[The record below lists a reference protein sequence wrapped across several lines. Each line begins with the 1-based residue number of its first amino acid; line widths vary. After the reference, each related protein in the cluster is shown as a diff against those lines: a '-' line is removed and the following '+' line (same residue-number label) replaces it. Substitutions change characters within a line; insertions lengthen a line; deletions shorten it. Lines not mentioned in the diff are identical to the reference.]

1 MDSIALLCYP
11 TVGGSGRV
19 ATELA
24 GIFARRGFR
33 THLLSYERPVR
44 LDRAVHF
51 HRVHVTDYPLL
62 RYPPYD
68 QALATTIVDLHVSY
82 GVELFHAHYALP
94 HALAVLLADQMLG
107 GGRLRLVT
115 TLHGTDITLVG
126 GNPAYRRTLLYG
138 LEKSLLVTAV
148 SRSLADD
155 TRAILGFQ
163 GPIEVVPNFVDLA
176 AFKPGTAKRWIARD
190 RHVKRRLVHIST
202 FRPVKRVHD
211 LLRAVACLKK
221 RLPVQ
226 LCLVGDGPQRASVE
240 ELSLRLGMQG
250 DVDFVGEQD
259 DPSPW
264 LRDAD
269 LYIFSSR
276 NESFGLGV
284 LEALAC
290 AVPVVGPQVGGVP
303 EVLGCPPAGRLTAA
317 TDPLALA
324 DAATSLLSDA
334 ELYRELA
341 KRARERAVATYPPD
355 LVADLYLEHYRRVM
369 AGKLGANP

>member
-11 TVGGSGRV
+11 TIGGSGRV

-24 GIFARRGFR
+24 GIFARRGFG
-33 THLLSYERPVR
+33 THLLSYERPAR
-44 LDRAVHF
+44 LDPAVHF
-51 HRVHVTDYPLL
+51 HHVHVMDYPLL

-68 QALATTIVDLHVSY
+68 QALATTIVDLHVRY

-107 GGRLRLVT
+107 GGRLRLIT

-126 GNPAYRRTLLYG
+126 GNPAYRRSLLYG

-148 SRSLADD
+148 SRSLAED
-155 TRAILGFQ
+155 TRAILGFR
-163 GPIEVVPNFVDLA
+163 GRIEVVPNFVDLEL
-176 AFKPGTAKRWIARD
+176 FTPGDSPRWFARSPHE
-190 RHVKRRLVHIST
+190 RRRLVHIST

-221 RLPVQ
+221 RLPIK
-226 LCLVGDGPQRASVE
+226 LSLVGDGPERASVE
-240 ELSLRLGMQG
+240 ALSQRLGMQD
-250 DVDFVGEQD
+250 DVEFVGEQE

-269 LYIFSSR
+269 LYLFSSR
-276 NESFGLGV
+276 IESFGLGV

-290 AVPVVGPQVGGVP
+290 AVPVVGPSVGGVP
-303 EVLGCPPAGRLTAA
+303 EVLGSPPAGRLTNAN
-317 TDPLALA
+317 DPMALA
-324 DAATSLLSDA
+324 DAATLLLSDA
-334 ELYRELA
+334 EIYQELA
-341 KRARERAVATYPPD
+341 KRARKRAVVAYPPD
-355 LVADLYLEHYRRVM
+355 LVADLYLRHYCLVS
-369 AGKLGANP
+369 AGKLSTG